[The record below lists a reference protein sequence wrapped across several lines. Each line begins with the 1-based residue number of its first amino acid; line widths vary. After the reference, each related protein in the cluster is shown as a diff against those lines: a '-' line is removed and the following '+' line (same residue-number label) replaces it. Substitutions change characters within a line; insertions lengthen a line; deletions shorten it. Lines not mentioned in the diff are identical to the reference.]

1 MTGTSPDKILEK
13 LGGIKIVG
21 GEHDGLTYSEACTD
35 PDVCA
40 KAARTRAPDKA
51 SLKSFASAM
60 LAVKKLQE
68 EVGPSLPSAA
78 GGAVV
83 VAANSAEESGV
94 KGGAKKIVS
103 AVPLSRRLR
112 PISKL
117 SFLGF
122 KMQGDVQ
129 DLSKLCG
136 SLNQL
141 VKSLILGR
149 FSYYLGL
156 LVLIF
161 VLLPELL
168 VMLLEMVVR
177 AVAMVGW
184 VAVRMGFRT
193 VGQQCDNA
201 LDALCEGLAYVY
213 LCVDAQV
220 GYLLSFINPWRNAR
234 GTPWVAASSPA
245 ASWLRRSSSSVTWVS
260 PDAVAVQP
268 GRGLLETGE
277 LGAIGFLLYRH
288 WHPHNG
294 LAPA

>member
-1 MTGTSPDKILEK
+1 
-13 LGGIKIVG
+13 
-21 GEHDGLTYSEACTD
+21 
-35 PDVCA
+35 
-40 KAARTRAPDKA
+40 
-51 SLKSFASAM
+51 
-60 LAVKKLQE
+60 
-68 EVGPSLPSAA
+68 
-78 GGAVV
+78 
-83 VAANSAEESGV
+83 
-94 KGGAKKIVS
+94 
-103 AVPLSRRLR
+103 
-112 PISKL
+112 
-117 SFLGF
+117 
-122 KMQGDVQ
+122 
-129 DLSKLCG
+129 
-136 SLNQL
+136 
-141 VKSLILGR
+141 
-149 FSYYLGL
+149 
-156 LVLIF
+156 
-161 VLLPELL
+161 
-168 VMLLEMVVR
+168 
-177 AVAMVGW
+177 
-184 VAVRMGFRT
+184 MGFRT